1 MAEKRDAPRT
11 ENSDSR
17 RRAADARGGACLLL
31 HGIAAEPRQFDGLT
45 EDLDRRGIKWRA
57 PLLPGHGTRYEDL
70 RGITWEDW
78 YETAGKAFD
87 ELRGKHGRVS
97 VAGFSIGSLLGLE
110 LARRR
115 DVSRMALLNAPLFSF
130 YRFLPQRLF
139 LKVLNLLAREIRTFA
154 PPCSNGN
161 VRTYRRMP
169 VSILNTMA
177 ELVKRTKDNLPHV
190 KCPCLIVHSAFD
202 LASRARSARYML
214 KHLGSSEKC
223 ILWLRSREH
232 SILEGNVRHRVI
244 AAVRRFLAD
253 ENEFYEMTRRRSPKQ
268 GDNL

>member
-1 MAEKRDAPRT
+1 MAEQRDAPRT
-11 ENSDSR
+11 ENSGSR

-45 EDLDRRGIKWRA
+45 ENLDRCGIKWRA

-78 YETAGKAFD
+78 YETAEKAFD
-87 ELRGKHGRVS
+87 ELRGEHGRVS
-97 VAGFSIGSLLGLE
+97 VAGFSIGSLLGIE

-130 YRFLPQRLF
+130 YGFLPQRLF

-154 PPCSNGN
+154 PPGSNGN

-177 ELVKRTKDNLPHV
+177 ELVKRTKANLPHV
-190 KCPCLIVHSAFD
+190 KCPCFIVHSVFD
-202 LASRARSARYML
+202 LASRARSARYMM

-232 SILEGNVRHRVI
+232 SILEGKVRHKVI
-244 AAVRRFLAD
+244 AAVRRFLAEEHD
-253 ENEFYEMTRRRSPKQ
+253 FCGMGQP
-268 GDNL
+268 GDGH

>member
-1 MAEKRDAPRT
+1 MAEKRDAPRA
-11 ENSDSR
+11 ENSGSR
-17 RRAADARGGACLLL
+17 QRMEDARDSACLLL
-31 HGIAAEPRQFDGLT
+31 HGIAAEPRQFDRLT
-45 EDLDRRGIKWRA
+45 ENLDRCGIAWRA

-70 RGITWEDW
+70 RGITWRDW
-78 YETAGKAFD
+78 YETAEKAFD
-87 ELRGKHGRVS
+87 ELRREHGRVA
-97 VAGFSIGSLLGLE
+97 VVGFSIGSLLGIE

-154 PPCSNGN
+154 PPGSNGDMR
-161 VRTYRRMP
+161 VYRRMP
-169 VSILNTMA
+169 VSTLNTMA
-177 ELVKRTKDNLPHV
+177 ELVERTKANLSHI
-190 KCPCLIVHSAFD
+190 KCPCLIVHSTFD

-232 SILEGNVRHRVI
+232 SILEGGIRHKVI
-244 AAVRRFLAD
+244 AAVKRFLAGEHKFWD
-253 ENEFYEMTRRRSPKQ
+253 EIIR
-268 GDNL
+268 